1 METKEE
7 STGKDCYV
15 AHVDYA
21 TQRQQSAREH
31 LQNVADFAKSICP
44 LPGLEAMIELI
55 AVLHDAGK
63 LAEENQQDF
72 HNILKSGD
80 QAHRH
85 DLDHSTGGGRIAQEL
100 IEGEATAE
108 LVSNVIYFH
117 HGLSDCIKMEN
128 GVSLQEERK
137 QKNLDYKSIKERFFR
152 IYDLETLKEKS
163 KRAVKE
169 YCSINHNIVKFVKK
183 CESEKTHCGDGYFFW
198 GMYQRVL
205 LSLLIDADWTDT
217 ACFFQDI
224 PLKKRRSMQETEEV
238 WEQCIKNFEEYMGE
252 HIRKNPEKG
261 STLNTWRQE
270 ISDACQKAADTDN
283 NLYRLTV
290 PTGAGKTLSSLRF
303 ALYHAAKKKKQHI
316 IYVAPFNVL
325 LEQNAE
331 EIRKAIKNPEVVLEH
346 HCNVVC
352 EDGEEERY
360 RDLTETW
367 DVPIIVTTAV
377 QVLNTLFS
385 NQKGYIRRMH
395 TLCNSVI
402 IFDEVQAIPSRCIE
416 LFHEAVNFL
425 TQFAN
430 TTVVLCS
437 ATQPSVAALKENNVY
452 TCTEMAEDIKQYT
465 EAFKRTN
472 IVDATKDYRG
482 GMSIEDLKKF
492 TIEKAE
498 MHNNAL
504 VIVNTT
510 KCAFELFQAL
520 KREELQEYKLF
531 HLSNNMCPQN
541 KLDVLN
547 EVRERLKCKEKVI
560 CVSTQVVEAGVDFS
574 FGCVIRSKAGLDNV
588 IQAAGRCN
596 RHKEFEKFGTVYII
610 QLEAE
615 NLEKLQEIRQTQKA
629 LQKVLDDFGSCPELF
644 DGTLDSQKAVRAYYG
659 NYFQESKTKFYCE
672 CKGCSTTLDDLLGK
686 NKEGRNQYKRYYKK
700 KLSIH
705 SFAQAFVTAGTIFAV
720 IEENYKT
727 NIIVPYNDEA
737 RELIGELVSDHQD
750 LSEQKQ
756 ILRKLQRYTVGI
768 SEYRKKNLGSALK
781 TVTEGQIL
789 VLCDGYYDK
798 ETGVSEEMIAE
809 NSEAFI
815 L

>member
-1 METKEE
+1 M
-7 STGKDCYV
+7 
-15 AHVDYA
+15 
-21 TQRQQSAREH
+21 
-31 LQNVADFAKSICP
+31 
-44 LPGLEAMIELI
+44 
-55 AVLHDAGK
+55 
-63 LAEENQQDF
+63 
-72 HNILKSGD
+72 
-80 QAHRH
+80 
-85 DLDHSTGGGRIAQEL
+85 
-100 IEGEATAE
+100 
-108 LVSNVIYFH
+108 
-117 HGLSDCIKMEN
+117 
-128 GVSLQEERK
+128 
-137 QKNLDYKSIKERFFR
+137 
-152 IYDLETLKEKS
+152 
-163 KRAVKE
+163 
-169 YCSINHNIVKFVKK
+169 
-183 CESEKTHCGDGYFFW
+183 
-198 GMYQRVL
+198 
-205 LSLLIDADWTDT
+205 
-217 ACFFQDI
+217 
-224 PLKKRRSMQETEEV
+224 
-238 WEQCIKNFEEYMGE
+238 
-252 HIRKNPEKG
+252 
-261 STLNTWRQE
+261 
-270 ISDACQKAADTDN
+270 
-283 NLYRLTV
+283 
-290 PTGAGKTLSSLRF
+290 
-303 ALYHAAKKKKQHI
+303 
-316 IYVAPFNVL
+316 
-325 LEQNAE
+325 
-331 EIRKAIKNPEVVLEH
+331 
-346 HCNVVC
+346 
-352 EDGEEERY
+352 
-360 RDLTETW
+360 
-367 DVPIIVTTAV
+367 
-377 QVLNTLFS
+377 
-385 NQKGYIRRMH
+385 
-395 TLCNSVI
+395 
-402 IFDEVQAIPSRCIE
+402 
-416 LFHEAVNFL
+416 
-425 TQFAN
+425 
-430 TTVVLCS
+430 
-437 ATQPSVAALKENNVY
+437 
-452 TCTEMAEDIKQYT
+452 
-465 EAFKRTN
+465 
-472 IVDATKDYRG
+472 
-482 GMSIEDLKKF
+482 
-492 TIEKAE
+492 
-498 MHNNAL
+498 
-504 VIVNTT
+504 
-510 KCAFELFQAL
+510 
-520 KREELQEYKLF
+520 QEYKLF

-547 EVRERLKCKEKVI
+547 EVRERLKRKEKVI

-809 NSEAFI
+809 DSEAFI